1 MERNL
6 ENIKSKYVL
15 RKVTDNLS
23 LNQLLKLINY
33 NKNIQE
39 KLDIGINTYKKVY
52 NQTIIELTLLKKFVN
67 GPIIRF
73 PIENENIF
81 IYILIMK
88 KKKEK
93 IK

>member
-15 RKVTDNLS
+15 IKVTDNLS

-33 NKNIQE
+33 NKNIQD
-39 KLDIGINTYKKVY
+39 KLEIGINTYKKVY

-88 KKKEK
+88 KMKEK